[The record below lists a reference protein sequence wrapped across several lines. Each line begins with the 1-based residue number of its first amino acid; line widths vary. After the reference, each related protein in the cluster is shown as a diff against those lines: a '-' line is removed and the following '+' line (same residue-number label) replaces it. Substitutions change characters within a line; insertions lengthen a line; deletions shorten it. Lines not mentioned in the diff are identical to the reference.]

1 MNPFPPA
8 AKLQFLQGN
17 EVSNI
22 TLQPHSVD
30 INFVEGPLLVIEL
43 GLEYVDVEG
52 LIHAHDPQHR
62 LGPGPITFHALIG
75 DQVTQVETGGYRMT
89 LTFASGRKLIV
100 LSDDRPYEAGHIHC
114 AAYDERGVL
123 NGPGIIVF

>member
-8 AKLQFLQGN
+8 AELQFLQGN

-22 TLQPHSVD
+22 TLQ
-30 INFVEGPLLVIEL
+30 LVIEL

-75 DQVTQVETGGYRMT
+75 DQATQVETGGYRIDV
-89 LTFASGRKLIV
+89 R
-100 LSDDRPYEAGHIHC
+100 
-114 AAYDERGVL
+114 
-123 NGPGIIVF
+123 